1 MDTVTTNAVI
11 AFLYETTNNLATLQV
26 IDIITESER
35 SSVKMIFSL
44 VLIFIFGCIGYRI
57 FSFLR
62 IPGCAITGPLLT
74 IAIITCQGFKW
85 VELSTYLLTFLQ
97 IIVGI
102 AIGSRLKKEQIPV
115 IKNYL
120 IPGIISSI
128 WLLIVSLLIG
138 FQLVKMTDIDI
149 GTALYGSVPGGI
161 FEMGL
166 IALSLNLSVPIVT
179 LLQFV
184 RVISISLSVPMIVSR
199 CNKNTIINKDNER
212 ISFKKNLKHNAKE
225 KLRIYEILV
234 VLLLGSI
241 GGFTAKYMGV
251 PVGGIL
257 GSMIVIGILRIL
269 GMPLKELPEWLV
281 LITRITLGG
290 YLGTTFVPEILSTF
304 RSLIIPVIFFSVFIT
319 LNGIIIG
326 YIFCKTLKWDLATSL
341 LASSAGGVT
350 LMTLTALELDAD
362 TVKVSI
368 IQTLRVIIILLIM
381 PILIQCI
388 ISN

>member
-1 MDTVTTNAVI
+1 
-11 AFLYETTNNLATLQV
+11 
-26 IDIITESER
+26 
-35 SSVKMIFSL
+35 MIFSL
-44 VLIFIFGCIGYRI
+44 LLIFVFGYIGYRI
-57 FSFLR
+57 FNFLR

-85 VELSTYLLTFLQ
+85 VELSSYLLTFLQ

-120 IPGIISSI
+120 IPGIISSA
-128 WLLIVSLLIG
+128 WLLLISLLIG
-138 FQLVKMTDIDI
+138 FQLVKMTGIDL

-161 FEMGL
+161 FEMGI
-166 IALSLNLSVPIVT
+166 IALSLNLSVPVVT

-184 RVISISLSVPMIVSR
+184 RVISISLSVPIIVSR
-199 CNKNTIINKDNER
+199 CNNTFINKDNEK
-212 ISFKKNLKHNAKE
+212 IYFKNNCCPSAKE
-225 KLRIYEILV
+225 NVNIGEVFL

-241 GGFTAKYMGV
+241 GGFAAKYIGV

-257 GSMIVIGILRIL
+257 GSMIVIGILRII

-290 YLGTTFVPEILSTF
+290 YLGTTFIPEILSTF
-304 RSLIIPVIFFSVFIT
+304 KSLIIPVIFFSIFIT

-326 YIFCKTLKWDLATSL
+326 FIFCKVLKWDLATSL

-362 TVKVSI
+362 SVKVSI

-381 PILIQCI
+381 PILIQYI
-388 ISN
+388 IAR